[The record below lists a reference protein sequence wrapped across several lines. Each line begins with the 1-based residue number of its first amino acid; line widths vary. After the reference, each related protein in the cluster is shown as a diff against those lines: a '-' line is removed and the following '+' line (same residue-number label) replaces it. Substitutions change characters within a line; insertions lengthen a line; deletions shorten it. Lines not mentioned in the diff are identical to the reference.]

1 MIFLCLT
8 EVEVLEDFISAFC
21 LWKFIHEI
29 GVINSGVT
37 TLLFI
42 CGCGQSE
49 PTPAASLTP
58 ALEVKKMRIKLPKPK
73 YNSDV
78 SLEES
83 LVKRRSVRDYTGELL
98 TMEEVSQLLWAAQG
112 TTLSRG
118 FRTAPSAGAL
128 FPLEVYVIV
137 GDVQDLAIGIYL
149 YKPDKHELV
158 MIADKDARQ
167 QLAGAALGQTSV
179 KNGAIDLVFTAV
191 YQRTT
196 RKYGDRGIK
205 YVHMEIGHAAQNV
218 CLQATAMDL
227 GVVTIGA
234 FNDEEVSKI
243 LKLPKDEE
251 PLYIIPIGKR

>member
-1 MIFLCLT
+1 MVT
-8 EVEVLEDFISAFC
+8 RTGNY
-21 LWKFIHEI
+21 H
-29 GVINSGVT
+29 NGVT
-37 TLLFI
+37 IGIRCCFIFVLVTALLLL
-42 CGCGQSE
+42 CGCDLNE
-49 PTPAASLTP
+49 PTSAVSLTP

-83 LVKRRSVRDYTGELL
+83 LAKRRSVRNYTGEQL
-98 TMEEVSQLLWAAQG
+98 TIEEVSQLLWAAQG
-112 TTLSRG
+112 ITSDRG

-128 FPLEVYVIV
+128 YPLEVYVIV

-149 YKPDKHELV
+149 YKPKKHELV
-158 MIADKDARQ
+158 MIADKDVRQ
-167 QLAGAALGQTSV
+167 QLAGAALGQSSV
-179 KNGAIDLVFTAV
+179 KNGAIDIVFTAV

-196 RKYGDRGIK
+196 RKYGNRGIK

-234 FNDEEVSKI
+234 FNDHEVSKI
-243 LKLPKDEE
+243 LNLPKDEE
-251 PLYIIPIGKR
+251 PLYIIPVGKR